1 MEFDENGDVVN
12 YNKPVSKFDEPGA
25 ANKNDAYLKFLIDN
39 DISFNLDFDR
49 IYFDI
54 ETILADGSRAV
65 PKVDDPNTWVVA
77 IQWKRPGSKV
87 QIWTL
92 LRYKPFID

>member
-1 MEFDENGDVVN
+1 MEFDENGDVIN

-65 PKVDDPNTWVVA
+65 PEVGDPNT
-77 IQWKRPGSKV
+77 
-87 QIWTL
+87 
-92 LRYKPFID
+92 